1 MTDTNKNVTGVIGIV
16 VAVAD
21 AILAVGT
28 PTTSQARVLVQ
39 LAAALAVVI
48 LGIVAA
54 KLGSRLWLLL
64 SGGGLLLVAF
74 LIYAVVGP

>member
-1 MTDTNKNVTGVIGIV
+1 MNKNVTGVIGIV